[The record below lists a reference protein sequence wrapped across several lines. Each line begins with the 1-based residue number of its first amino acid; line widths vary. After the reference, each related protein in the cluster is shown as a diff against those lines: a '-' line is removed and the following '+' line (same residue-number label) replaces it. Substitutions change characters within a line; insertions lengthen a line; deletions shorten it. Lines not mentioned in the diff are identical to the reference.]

1 MLCVQKRESEDKI
14 MNQDKIKMREKLS
27 FAMANFGNIP
37 VMTLINGYLLIFY
50 TNICGLSP
58 AACATLFLIARFL
71 DAINDPLVGFMIDH
85 LPTRKMGHFR
95 PTLILGT
102 ILCSANF
109 LLLWFGPM
117 LSTSGKL
124 AIAYVSYILLG
135 VLFPVMDISLNSLL
149 PVMTE
154 DMKERN
160 SLSSIKG
167 LAYVIGALVIGVAAP
182 LILGDTSNKQGYINL
197 VLIMTAVIFFF
208 SIIGTMGVK
217 ERVKPQMENSYSVK
231 ELFKILSQKPV
242 YITFL
247 AVLLYSIG
255 SNIVNAANTYFYTY
269 IFEDLTL
276 ASIITLITCV
286 TVFPATMVIGNLIG
300 RFGKKKM
307 YAIGLALAGLAP
319 IIRLL
324 DVRSIPLLIV
334 SVLIAG
340 IGAGFAAPLN
350 YGIQADNTD
359 YIEVSMGIRAEGA
372 VASLSSFVSKCAMGI
387 GGAIPGYLLQLAGF
401 DSKAAVQN
409 DDVINVIVLC
419 VLILPAIVNVV
430 AIVIFSKGY
439 PITKEKLNEQTYLLR
454 EKRSKAGISE

>member
-1 MLCVQKRESEDKI
+1 

-37 VMTLINGYLLIFY
+37 IMTLINGYLLIFY

-286 TVFPATMVIGNLIG
+286 AVFPATMVIGNLIG

-409 DDVINVIVLC
+409 DNVINVIVLC

-439 PITKEKLNEQTYLLR
+439 PITKEKLNEQICLMR
-454 EKRSKAGISE
+454 EKRSKSGISE

>member
-1 MLCVQKRESEDKI
+1 

-37 VMTLINGYLLIFY
+37 IMTLINGYLLIFY

-160 SLSSIKG
+160 SLSTIKG

-286 TVFPATMVIGNLIG
+286 AVFPATMVIGNLIG

-372 VASLSSFVSKCAMGI
+372 VASLSSFISKCAMGI

>member
-1 MLCVQKRESEDKI
+1 

-37 VMTLINGYLLIFY
+37 IMTLINGYLLIFY

-71 DAINDPLVGFMIDH
+71 DAINDPLVGFIIDH

-102 ILCSANF
+102 ILCSVNF

-286 TVFPATMVIGNLIG
+286 AVFPATMVIGNLIG

-409 DDVINVIVLC
+409 DNVINVIVLC

>member
-1 MLCVQKRESEDKI
+1 

-37 VMTLINGYLLIFY
+37 IMTLINGYLLIFY

-71 DAINDPLVGFMIDH
+71 DAINDPLVGFMIDR

-102 ILCSANF
+102 ILCSVNF

-217 ERVKPQMENSYSVK
+217 ERVKPQMENNYSVK

-409 DDVINVIVLC
+409 NDVINVIVLC

-439 PITKEKLNEQTYLLR
+439 PINKEKLNEQIYLLR

>member
-1 MLCVQKRESEDKI
+1 

-71 DAINDPLVGFMIDH
+71 DAINDPLVGFIIDH

-160 SLSSIKG
+160 SLSTIKG

>member
-1 MLCVQKRESEDKI
+1 
-14 MNQDKIKMREKLS
+14 
-27 FAMANFGNIP
+27 MANFGNIP

-160 SLSSIKG
+160 SLSSNKA
-167 LAYVIGALVIGVAAP
+167 LANVIRALVIGVAAP

-231 ELFKILSQKPV
+231 ELFKILSQTPV

-247 AVLLYSIG
+247 AELLYSIG

-439 PITKEKLNEQTYLLR
+439 PITKEKLNEQICLMR

>member
-1 MLCVQKRESEDKI
+1 

-160 SLSSIKG
+160 SLSTIKG

-286 TVFPATMVIGNLIG
+286 AVFPATMVIGNLIG

>member
-1 MLCVQKRESEDKI
+1 

-286 TVFPATMVIGNLIG
+286 AVFPATMVIGNLIG

-307 YAIGLALAGLAP
+307 YAIGLALAGLTP

-409 DDVINVIVLC
+409 DDVINMIVLC

-454 EKRSKAGISE
+454 EKRSKAGTSE

>member
-1 MLCVQKRESEDKI
+1 

-27 FAMANFGNIP
+27 FAMANFGNITI
-37 VMTLINGYLLIFY
+37 MTLINGYLLIFY

-71 DAINDPLVGFMIDH
+71 DAINDPLVGFIIDH

-102 ILCSANF
+102 ILCSVNF

-160 SLSSIKG
+160 SLSTIKG

-286 TVFPATMVIGNLIG
+286 AVFPATMVIGNLIG

-454 EKRSKAGISE
+454 EKRSKAGTSE

>member
-1 MLCVQKRESEDKI
+1 

-37 VMTLINGYLLIFY
+37 IMTLINGYLLIFY

-71 DAINDPLVGFMIDH
+71 DAINDPLVGFIIDH

-102 ILCSANF
+102 ILCSVNF

-160 SLSSIKG
+160 SLSTIKG

-286 TVFPATMVIGNLIG
+286 AVFPATMVIGNLIG

-340 IGAGFAAPLN
+340 IGVGFAAPLN

-454 EKRSKAGISE
+454 EKRSKAGTSE

>member
-1 MLCVQKRESEDKI
+1 

-102 ILCSANF
+102 ILCSVNF

-154 DMKERN
+154 DTKERN
-160 SLSSIKG
+160 SLSTIKG

-286 TVFPATMVIGNLIG
+286 AVFPATMVIGNLIG

>member
-1 MLCVQKRESEDKI
+1 
-14 MNQDKIKMREKLS
+14 
-27 FAMANFGNIP
+27 
-37 VMTLINGYLLIFY
+37 MTLINGYLLIFY

-409 DDVINVIVLC
+409 DNVINVIVLC

-439 PITKEKLNEQTYLLR
+439 PITKEKLNEQICLMR
-454 EKRSKAGISE
+454 EKRSKSGISE

>member
-1 MLCVQKRESEDKI
+1 

-160 SLSSIKG
+160 SLSTIKG

-286 TVFPATMVIGNLIG
+286 TVFPATMVIGNLLG

-454 EKRSKAGISE
+454 EKRSKAGTSE

>member
-1 MLCVQKRESEDKI
+1 

-37 VMTLINGYLLIFY
+37 IMTLINGYLLIFY

-71 DAINDPLVGFMIDH
+71 DAINDPLVGFIIDH

-102 ILCSANF
+102 ILCSVNF

-160 SLSSIKG
+160 SLSTIKG

-182 LILGDTSNKQGYINL
+182 LILGDTSNNQGYINL

-286 TVFPATMVIGNLIG
+286 AVFPATMVIGNLIG

>member
-1 MLCVQKRESEDKI
+1 

-71 DAINDPLVGFMIDH
+71 DAINDPLVGFIIDH

-102 ILCSANF
+102 ILCSVNF

-160 SLSSIKG
+160 SLSTIKG

-286 TVFPATMVIGNLIG
+286 AVFPATMVIGNLIG

-307 YAIGLALAGLAP
+307 YAIGLALAGLTP

-409 DDVINVIVLC
+409 DNVINVIVLC

>member
-1 MLCVQKRESEDKI
+1 

-71 DAINDPLVGFMIDH
+71 DAINDPLVGFIIDH

-102 ILCSANF
+102 ILCSTNF

-286 TVFPATMVIGNLIG
+286 AVFPATMVIGNLIG

-454 EKRSKAGISE
+454 EKRSKAGTSE

>member
-1 MLCVQKRESEDKI
+1 

-37 VMTLINGYLLIFY
+37 IMTLINGYLLIFY

-71 DAINDPLVGFMIDH
+71 DAINDPLVGFIIDH

-102 ILCSANF
+102 ILCSVNF

-160 SLSSIKG
+160 SLSTIKG

-286 TVFPATMVIGNLIG
+286 AVFPATMVIGNLIG

-401 DSKAAVQN
+401 DSKAAV
-409 DDVINVIVLC
+409 
-419 VLILPAIVNVV
+419 
-430 AIVIFSKGY
+430 
-439 PITKEKLNEQTYLLR
+439 
-454 EKRSKAGISE
+454 

>member
-1 MLCVQKRESEDKI
+1 

-71 DAINDPLVGFMIDH
+71 DAINDPLVGFIIDH

-124 AIAYVSYILLG
+124 AIAYVSYILPG

-359 YIEVSMGIRAEGA
+359 YIEMSMGIRAEGA

>member
-1 MLCVQKRESEDKI
+1 

-387 GGAIPGYLLQLAGF
+387 GGAIPGYLLQLAGC
-401 DSKAAVQN
+401 DRKAAVQN
-409 DDVINVIVLC
+409 DNVINVIVLC

-439 PITKEKLNEQTYLLR
+439 PITKEKLNEQICLMR
-454 EKRSKAGISE
+454 EKRSKSGISE

>member
-1 MLCVQKRESEDKI
+1 

-71 DAINDPLVGFMIDH
+71 DAINDPLVGFIIDH

-167 LAYVIGALVIGVAAP
+167 LAYVIGALVIGVEAP

-208 SIIGTMGVK
+208 FFIGNMGVK

-359 YIEVSMGIRAEGA
+359 YIEMSMGIRAEGA

>member
-1 MLCVQKRESEDKI
+1 

-439 PITKEKLNEQTYLLR
+439 PITKEKLNEQICLMR
-454 EKRSKAGISE
+454 EKQSKAGISE

>member
-1 MLCVQKRESEDKI
+1 

-71 DAINDPLVGFMIDH
+71 DAINDPLVGFIIDH

-102 ILCSANF
+102 ILCSVNF

-286 TVFPATMVIGNLIG
+286 AVFPATMVIGNLIG

-409 DDVINVIVLC
+409 DNVINVIVLC

>member
-1 MLCVQKRESEDKI
+1 

-37 VMTLINGYLLIFY
+37 IMTLINGYLLIFY

-71 DAINDPLVGFMIDH
+71 DAINDPLVGFIIDH

-160 SLSSIKG
+160 SLSTIKG

-286 TVFPATMVIGNLIG
+286 AVFPATMVIGNLIG

-324 DVRSIPLLIV
+324 DVRNIPLLIV

>member
-1 MLCVQKRESEDKI
+1 

-37 VMTLINGYLLIFY
+37 IMTLINGYLLIFY

-71 DAINDPLVGFMIDH
+71 DAINDPLVGFIIDH

-102 ILCSANF
+102 ILCSFNF

-160 SLSSIKG
+160 SLSTIKG

-286 TVFPATMVIGNLIG
+286 AVFPATMVIGNLIG

>member
-1 MLCVQKRESEDKI
+1 

-37 VMTLINGYLLIFY
+37 IMTLINGYLLIFY

-71 DAINDPLVGFMIDH
+71 DAINDPLVGFIIDH

-102 ILCSANF
+102 ILCSVNF

-160 SLSSIKG
+160 SLSTIKG

-255 SNIVNAANTYFYTY
+255 SNIENAANTYFYTY

-286 TVFPATMVIGNLIG
+286 AVFPATMVIGNLIG

-454 EKRSKAGISE
+454 EKRSKAGTSE

>member
-1 MLCVQKRESEDKI
+1 

-37 VMTLINGYLLIFY
+37 IMTLINGYLLIFY

-71 DAINDPLVGFMIDH
+71 DAINDPLVGFIIDH

-102 ILCSANF
+102 ILCSVNF

-160 SLSSIKG
+160 SLSTIKG

-286 TVFPATMVIGNLIG
+286 AVFPATMVIGNLIG

-372 VASLSSFVSKCAMGI
+372 VASLSSFISKCAMGI

-419 VLILPAIVNVV
+419 VLILPVIVNVV

-454 EKRSKAGISE
+454 EKRSKAGTSE

>member
-1 MLCVQKRESEDKI
+1 

-307 YAIGLALAGLAP
+307 YAIGLALAGLTP

-454 EKRSKAGISE
+454 EKRSKAGTSE

>member
-1 MLCVQKRESEDKI
+1 
-14 MNQDKIKMREKLS
+14 MNQDKIKMTEKLS

-71 DAINDPLVGFMIDH
+71 DAINDPLVGFIIDH

-102 ILCSANF
+102 ILCSVNF

>member
-1 MLCVQKRESEDKI
+1 

-286 TVFPATMVIGNLIG
+286 AVFPATMVIGNLIG

-307 YAIGLALAGLAP
+307 YAIGLALAGLTP

>member
-1 MLCVQKRESEDKI
+1 

-167 LAYVIGALVIGVAAP
+167 LAYVIGVLVIGVAAP

-409 DDVINVIVLC
+409 DNVINVIVLC

-439 PITKEKLNEQTYLLR
+439 PITKEKLNEQICLMR
-454 EKRSKAGISE
+454 EKRSKSGISE

>member
-1 MLCVQKRESEDKI
+1 

-307 YAIGLALAGLAP
+307 YVIGLALAGLTP

-409 DDVINVIVLC
+409 DDVINVIVFC

-439 PITKEKLNEQTYLLR
+439 PITKEKLNEQICLMR

>member
-1 MLCVQKRESEDKI
+1 
-14 MNQDKIKMREKLS
+14 
-27 FAMANFGNIP
+27 
-37 VMTLINGYLLIFY
+37 MTLINGYLLIFY

-307 YAIGLALAGLAP
+307 YAIGLALAGLTP

-359 YIEVSMGIRAEGA
+359 YIEMSMGIRAEGA

>member
-1 MLCVQKRESEDKI
+1 

-37 VMTLINGYLLIFY
+37 IMTLINGYLLIFY

-71 DAINDPLVGFMIDH
+71 DAINDPLVGFIIDH

-102 ILCSANF
+102 ILCSVNF

-160 SLSSIKG
+160 SLSTIKG

-255 SNIVNAANTYFYTY
+255 SYIVNAANTYFYTY
-269 IFEDLTL
+269 SFEDLSL

-286 TVFPATMVIGNLIG
+286 AVFPATMVIGNLIG

>member
-1 MLCVQKRESEDKI
+1 

-71 DAINDPLVGFMIDH
+71 DAINDPLVGFIIDH

-102 ILCSANF
+102 ILCSVNF

-439 PITKEKLNEQTYLLR
+439 PITKEKLNEQICLMR
-454 EKRSKAGISE
+454 EKRSKSGISE